1 MESEEKKVLLISDIY
16 KFREEKER
24 ELKYYKERLS
34 ELEIKLYWVRKE
46 IDLTNII
53 IKLVESEQVEDLSKV
68 IKIK

>member
-1 MESEEKKVLLISDIY
+1 MEHEEKKVLLISDIY

-34 ELEIKLYWVRKE
+34 ELETKLYWVRKE

-53 IKLVESEQVEDLSKV
+53 IRLVENEQIEELNKV
-68 IKIK
+68 VKIK